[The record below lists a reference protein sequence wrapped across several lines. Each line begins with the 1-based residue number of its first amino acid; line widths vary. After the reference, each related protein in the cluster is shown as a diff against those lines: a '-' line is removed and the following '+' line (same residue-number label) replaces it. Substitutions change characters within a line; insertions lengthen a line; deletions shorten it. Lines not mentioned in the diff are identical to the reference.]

1 MTPSSLD
8 DVTAPIDHPA
18 LGRRS
23 ASGAMPESVQPMLAA
38 EAPEP
43 FDSTEHVFELMWGG
57 IRAKAHI
64 REGVLRLRAR
74 NGRDLT
80 PYFPELVAMPDS
92 VLAQEA
98 ILDGEI
104 IAVDAQGQPAFEL
117 LRPRLQLM
125 ADAFGNT
132 KDAFA
137 ALPAE
142 FKAKRIAGQLMYQ
155 ASDALWLDGRSLI
168 DRPLWQRKNR
178 LHEVI
183 KPGPEFAAVDF
194 VDDEGVAFYEAVL
207 ERKLEGIVAKQKA
220 SIYTPGLKST
230 SWLQIRAL
238 RSGDFVVGAYTIG
251 GARRRGEPFSQ
262 LLLGGFTENRFEYVG
277 AVSGGLSDRE
287 AGDLIARLEPLH
299 AEESPFHDPPP
310 VQRLVYWTRPEA
322 VCHVRF
328 SEWSR
333 DGHLRFPIFS
343 ALRPD
348 LDATDCQL
356 DD

>member
-23 ASGAMPESVQPMLAA
+23 ASGSMPDSIQPMLAA

-43 FDSTEHVFELMWGG
+43 FDSAEHVFELMWGG
-57 IRAKAHI
+57 IRAMAHI
-64 REGVLRLRAR
+64 RDGVVRLRAR

-80 PYFPELVAMPDS
+80 PYFPELVAMPDA
-92 VLAQEA
+92 VLAEEA
-98 ILDGEI
+98 ILDGDV
-104 IAVDAQGQPAFEL
+104 IAVDPQGQPAFEL

-125 ADAFGNT
+125 ADAFGGR

-137 ALPAE
+137 ALSAE
-142 FKAKRIAGQLMYQ
+142 FKAKRIAGQLIYQ

-220 SIYTPGLKST
+220 SVYTPGLKST

-238 RSGDFVVGAYTIG
+238 RSGDFVVGGYTIG

-262 LLLGGFTENRFEYVG
+262 LLLGGYVEGRFEYVG

-287 AGDLIARLEPLH
+287 AKDLMARLEPLY

-310 VQRLVYWTRPEA
+310 IPRLIYWTRPES
-322 VCHVRF
+322 VCRVRF

-348 LDATDCQL
+348 LNAADCQL
-356 DD
+356 DN